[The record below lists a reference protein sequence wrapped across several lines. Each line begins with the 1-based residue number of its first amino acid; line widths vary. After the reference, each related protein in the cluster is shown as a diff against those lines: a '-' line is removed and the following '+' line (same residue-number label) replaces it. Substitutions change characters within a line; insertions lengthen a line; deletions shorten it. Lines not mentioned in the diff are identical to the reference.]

1 MKKSIKKISILIFF
15 SIVYFPFL
23 FSQNILQ
30 FKHYEDTLKDLGKE
44 ILISKNDDEKIKANG
59 SFIKKLEEILN
70 IENSFNYPFDSLTSI
85 ARLVSPDNKF
95 RLFNW
100 HLQKQD
106 GTYEY
111 FGFIQMNPKK
121 CQDSLLFRLIDKSD
135 KLFNPDTDSLNC
147 GNWYGAHYYKMIYEK
162 NGGKDYYTLL
172 GWDGNNLM
180 STKKI
185 IEILTFNK
193 DGNPKFGAAIFD
205 NIDKK
210 KKN

>member
-135 KLFNPDTDSLNC
+135 KLFNPDTASLNC

-162 NGGKDYYTLL
+162 IHLLCNGP
-172 GWDGNNLM
+172 DG
-180 STKKI
+180 
-185 IEILTFNK
+185 IEIDCTQRGRFIHL
-193 DGNPKFGAAIFD
+193 IYL
-205 NIDKK
+205 IYLLYLLIHIIHLI
-210 KKN
+210 